1 MTIRLRVKRLI
12 LLKVNGTVLE
22 STKKGLIVKVT
33 SKDKTFSKIEKID
46 SKKYQFHKDPQYI
59 PTNITL
65 SYATKDALMD
75 KYKNKDYNGPYDAF
89 DSKNNSTIF
98 RLNTDEKKEA
108 VLKRLEQAV
117 LKENEIEK

>member
-1 MTIRLRVKRLI
+1 MTIRLRVEKPI
-12 LLKVNGTVLE
+12 LFKVNGTVLE
-22 STKKGLIVKVT
+22 STKKGLIVRVT

-46 SKKYQFHKDPQYI
+46 RKKYQFHKDPQYI
-59 PTNITL
+59 PMNITL
-65 SYATKDALMD
+65 SYATRDALMD
-75 KYKNKDYNGPYDAF
+75 KYENKDYNSPYDAF

>member
-1 MTIRLRVKRLI
+1 MAIRLRVERLI

-22 STKKGLIVKVT
+22 STKKGLIVRVT

-65 SYATKDALMD
+65 SYATRDALMD
-75 KYKNKDYNGPYDAF
+75 KYENKDYNGPYDAF

>member
-1 MTIRLRVKRLI
+1 MTIRLRVERLI

-22 STKKGLIVKVT
+22 STKKGLIVRVT

-46 SKKYQFHKDPQYI
+46 NKKYQFHKDPQYI

-65 SYATKDALMD
+65 SYATRDALMG
-75 KYKNKDYNGPYDAF
+75 KYENKDYNGPYDAF
-89 DSKNNSTIF
+89 DSKNNFTIF

-117 LKENEIEK
+117 LKENEIKK

>member
-1 MTIRLRVKRLI
+1 MTIRLKVERLI

-22 STKKGLIVKVT
+22 STKKGLIVRVT

-65 SYATKDALMD
+65 SYVTRNALKN
-75 KYKNKDYNGPYDAF
+75 KYKNKDYNRP
-89 DSKNNSTIF
+89 
-98 RLNTDEKKEA
+98 
-108 VLKRLEQAV
+108 
-117 LKENEIEK
+117 